1 MNNGKE
7 RVKLSKVIQKMNLV
21 NLTPQIDVSGIWL
34 NLPDVNRPALQ
45 LTGFYDQFDND
56 RLQIIGNV
64 EHAYLESLSEQERYE
79 RYMQLL
85 SSNIPCIIFCRNLKP
100 EPKVIEL
107 AVKYQIPLLMTD
119 QATSSFTAEVIRW
132 LKVQLAPCIVIHGVL
147 VDVYGEGVLIM
158 GESGIGKSEAALELI
173 HRGHRLVSDDVVEIR
188 KISDDTLL
196 GTSPDITRH
205 FIELRG
211 IGIVDVK
218 TLFGVESVMYNQTI
232 DMVIRLEDWNREANY
247 DRLGLDEEYI
257 EFLGNKVVCYS
268 IPIRPGRNLAVI
280 VESAAINY
288 RAKKMGYNAAQEL
301 YNRVTGSLS
310 NNTETEKD
318 K

>member
-64 EHAYLESLSEQERYE
+64 EHAYLASLSEQERYE

-85 SSNIPCIIFCRNLKP
+85 SSNIPCIIFCRSIKP
-100 EPKVIEL
+100 EPKIIEL

-132 LKVQLAPCIVIHGVL
+132 LNVQLAPCISIHGVL
-147 VDVYGEGVLIM
+147 VDVYGEGILIT

-173 HRGHRLVSDDVVEIR
+173 KRGHRLVTDDVVEIR
-188 KISDDTLL
+188 KINEHTLI
-196 GTSPDITRH
+196 GTSPDITRY

-211 IGIVDVK
+211 IGIIDVK
-218 TLFGVESVMYNQTI
+218 TLFGVECVKEKQQI
-232 DMVIRLEDWNREANY
+232 DLVIKLEDWKKENEY
-247 DRLGLDEEYI
+247 DRLGLEEEYT
-257 EFLGNKVVCYS
+257 EFLGNKVVCHS
-268 IPIRPGRNLAVI
+268 LPIRPGRNLAVI
-280 VESAAINY
+280 CEAAAVNH
-288 RAKKMGYNAAQEL
+288 RQKKMGYNAAQEL
-301 YNRVTGSLS
+301 YRRVQENLTKKSS
-310 NNTETEKD
+310 DDDE
-318 K
+318 

>member
-64 EHAYLESLSEQERYE
+64 EHAYLASLSEQERYE

-85 SSNIPCIIFCRNLKP
+85 SSNIPCIIFCRSIKP
-100 EPKVIEL
+100 EPKIIEL

-132 LKVQLAPCIVIHGVL
+132 LKVQLH
-147 VDVYGEGVLIM
+147 
-158 GESGIGKSEAALELI
+158 
-173 HRGHRLVSDDVVEIR
+173 HVS
-188 KISDDTLL
+188 
-196 GTSPDITRH
+196 IT
-205 FIELRG
+205 
-211 IGIVDVK
+211 
-218 TLFGVESVMYNQTI
+218 
-232 DMVIRLEDWNREANY
+232 MV
-247 DRLGLDEEYI
+247 
-257 EFLGNKVVCYS
+257 F
-268 IPIRPGRNLAVI
+268 
-280 VESAAINY
+280 
-288 RAKKMGYNAAQEL
+288 
-301 YNRVTGSLS
+301 
-310 NNTETEKD
+310 
-318 K
+318 

>member
-64 EHAYLESLSEQERYE
+64 EHAYLASLSEQERYE

-85 SSNIPCIIFCRNLKP
+85 SSNIPCIIFCRSIKP
-100 EPKVIEL
+100 EPKIIEL

-147 VDVYGEGVLIM
+147 VDVYGVGVLIT
-158 GESGIGKSEAALELI
+158 GESGIGKSDTALELI
-173 HRGHRLVSDDVVEIR
+173 KRGHRLVTDDAVEIR
-188 KISDDTLL
+188 KVSDETLV
-196 GTSPDITRH
+196 GSAP
-205 FIELRG
+205 ELP
-211 IGIVDVK
+211 
-218 TLFGVESVMYNQTI
+218 
-232 DMVIRLEDWNREANY
+232 
-247 DRLGLDEEYI
+247 
-257 EFLGNKVVCYS
+257 S
-268 IPIRPGRNLAVI
+268 IL
-280 VESAAINY
+280 
-288 RAKKMGYNAAQEL
+288 
-301 YNRVTGSLS
+301 
-310 NNTETEKD
+310 
-318 K
+318 

>member
-64 EHAYLESLSEQERYE
+64 EHAYLASLSEQERYE

-85 SSNIPCIIFCRNLKP
+85 SSNIPCIIFCRSIKP
-100 EPKVIEL
+100 EPKIIEL

-147 VDVYGEGVLIM
+147 VDVYGVGVLIM

-173 HRGHRLVSDDVVEIR
+173 KRGHRLVTDDVVEIR
-188 KISDDTLL
+188 KVSDETLV
-196 GTSPDITRH
+196 GSAPDITRH

-218 TLFGVESVMYNQTI
+218 SMFGVQSVRETQNI
-232 DMVIRLEDWNREANY
+232 DLVITLEDWSREKEY
-247 DRLGLDEEYI
+247 DRLGLEEEYT
-257 EFLGNKVVCYS
+257 EFLGNKVVCHK
-268 IPIRPGRNLAVI
+268 IPIRPGRNLAII
-280 VESAAINY
+280 VESAAVNH
-288 RAKKMGYNAAQEL
+288 RQKQMGYNAAQEL
-301 YNRVTGSLS
+301 YKRVQENLA
-310 NNTETEKD
+310 K
-318 K
+318 KRK